1 MLRPMSRKQLT
12 VKQHAFLQYLA
23 EHVRKQ
29 KVWPTY
35 REIVDH
41 FGYRSPNSVTQN
53 LQALAKKGY
62 LMRDQHGYRLVGQR
76 AGLQVG
82 GFPVQG
88 TVEDGTFEVSLSI
101 NELTLK
107 DLFPDLDRTFAV
119 QLSGHAARGVEA
131 EDGDYVLLA
140 DGEVG
145 NGEMAAVIHD
155 GDVAVCR
162 LFHTDGGTRLQHTD
176 GSEAFVPEDEIE
188 ILGRYAGHINR
199 RGLFR
204 LPGAGMPERSYD
216 LAAASS
222 T

>member
-1 MLRPMSRKQLT
+1 MSRKQLT
-12 VKQHAFLQYLA
+12 AKQHSFLQYLA
-23 EHVRKQ
+23 DHVRKQ

-76 AGLQVG
+76 NGLQAV

-88 TVEDGTFEVSLSI
+88 TVENGEFEVSLSI
-101 NELTLK
+101 DEITLK
-107 DLFPDLDRTFAV
+107 DLFPNLDKTSAV
-119 QLSGHAARGVEA
+119 RLAGQDARGIDA
-131 EDGDYVLLA
+131 GDGDYLLIA
-140 DGEVG
+140 DGDIEDG
-145 NGEMAAVIHD
+145 MMAAVVQDTH
-155 GDVAVCR
+155 VAVCR
-162 LFHTDGGTRLQHTD
+162 LFHLDGGVRLQHTD
-176 GSEAFVPEDEIE
+176 GDEDFVSEDDLR
-188 ILGRYAGHINR
+188 ILGRYAGHINP

-204 LPGAGMPERSYD
+204 LPGTGPLEHHLD
-216 LAAASS
+216 AATVSS

>member
-1 MLRPMSRKQLT
+1 MSRKQLT
-12 VKQHAFLQYLA
+12 VKQHSFLQYLA
-23 EHVRKQ
+23 DHVRKQ

-76 AGLQVG
+76 AGLQAS

-88 TVEDGTFEVSLSI
+88 TLSSEGFEVSLSI
-101 NELTLK
+101 NEITLR
-107 DLFPDLDRTFAV
+107 DLFPDLDKTFAV
-119 QLSGHAARGVEA
+119 RLSGQSARGIDA
-131 EDGDYVLLA
+131 GDGDYVLLA
-140 DGEVG
+140 DGEVADG
-145 NGEMAAVIHD
+145 QMAATVQN
-155 GDVAVCR
+155 GDLAVCR
-162 LFHTDGGTRLQHTD
+162 LFHVEGGVRLQHTD
-176 GSEAFVPEDEIE
+176 GKEAFLSDDEVR

-204 LPGAGMPERSYD
+204 LP
-216 LAAASS
+216 AADYVPHRLDAATVSS

>member
-1 MLRPMSRKQLT
+1 MSRKQLT

-76 AGLQVG
+76 TGLQAS

-88 TVEDGTFEVSLSI
+88 TVEDGSFEVSLSI
-101 NELTLK
+101 DELTLK
-107 DLFPDLDRTFAV
+107 DLFPDLDQTFAV
-119 QLSGHAARGVEA
+119 RLTGHEARGVDA
-131 EDGDYVLLA
+131 GNGDYVLLA

-145 NGEMAAVIHD
+145 NGEMAAVLHE

-162 LFHTDGGTRLQHTD
+162 LFHTEGGVRLQHTD
-176 GSEAFVPEDEIE
+176 GSEDFVADDDLE

-204 LPGAGMPERSYD
+204 LPGNGVLNHHLD
-216 LAAASS
+216 AATVS
-222 T
+222 TT

>member
-1 MLRPMSRKQLT
+1 MSRKQLT
-12 VKQHAFLQYLA
+12 LKQHSFLQYLA
-23 EHVRKQ
+23 DHVRKQ

-35 REIVDH
+35 REIVEH

-88 TVEDGTFEVSLSI
+88 TVTDDGFEVSLSI
-101 NELTLK
+101 NEITLK
-107 DLFPDLDRTFAV
+107 DLFPDLDKTFAV
-119 QLSGHAARGVEA
+119 RLEGTAARGVDA
-131 EDGDYVLLA
+131 SDGDYVLLG
-140 DGEVG
+140 DGDVG
-145 NGEMAAVIHD
+145 DGTMAAVLQ
-155 GDVAVCR
+155 GGTVAVCR
-162 LFHTDGGTRLQHTD
+162 LFHAERGVRLQHTD
-176 GSEAFVPEDEIE
+176 GAEEFVAEDDVR

-204 LPGAGMPERSYD
+204 LPAGSYAEHD
-216 LAAASS
+216 YDAATVSS

>member
-1 MLRPMSRKQLT
+1 MSRKQLT
-12 VKQHAFLQYLA
+12 SKQHSFLQYLA
-23 EHVRKQ
+23 DHVRKQ

-76 AGLQVG
+76 AGLQAG

-88 TVEDGTFEVSLSI
+88 TVEDGAFEVSLSI

-107 DLFPDLDRTFAV
+107 DLFPELDKTFAV
-119 QLSGHAARGVEA
+119 HLSGQEARGVDA
-131 EDGDYVLLA
+131 GDGDYVLLA
-140 DGEVG
+140 DGSVEDG
-145 NGEMAAVIHD
+145 DMAAVLHE

-162 LFHTDGGTRLQHTD
+162 LFHNEGGVRLQHTD
-176 GSEAFVPEDEIE
+176 GSEEFVSDDDLR

-204 LPGAGMPERSYD
+204 LPGSGVLNHRLDMATV
-216 LAAASS
+216 SS

>member
-1 MLRPMSRKQLT
+1 MSRKQLT

-76 AGLQVG
+76 AGLPAG

-88 TVEDGTFEVSLSI
+88 TVEGGTFEVSLSI

-107 DLFPDLDRTFAV
+107 DLFPDLDKTFAV
-119 QLSGHAARGVEA
+119 QLAGHSARGVEA
-131 EDGDYVLLA
+131 GDGDYVLIA
-140 DGEVG
+140 DGEVES
-145 NGEMAAVIHD
+145 GEMAAVIYD
-155 GDVAVCR
+155 GGVAVCR
-162 LFHTDGGTRLQHTD
+162 LFHTDSGARLQHTD
-176 GSEAFVPEDEIE
+176 GSEAFVPEDELE
-188 ILGRYAGHINR
+188 ILGRYAGYINR

-204 LPGAGMPERSYD
+204 LPNPAMVERSFD
-216 LAAASS
+216 PAMVSS

>member
-1 MLRPMSRKQLT
+1 MSRKQLT
-12 VKQHAFLQYLA
+12 SKQHSFLQYLA
-23 EHVRKQ
+23 DHVRKQ

-76 AGLQVG
+76 AGLQAG

-107 DLFPDLDRTFAV
+107 DLFPDLDKTFAV
-119 QLSGHAARGVEA
+119 HLSGQGARGVDA
-131 EDGDYVLLA
+131 GDGDYVLLA
-140 DGEVG
+140 DGSVEDG
-145 NGEMAAVIHD
+145 DMAAVLHD

-162 LFHTDGGTRLQHTD
+162 LFHNEGGVRLQHTD
-176 GSEAFVPEDEIE
+176 GSEDFVNDDDLR

-204 LPGAGMPERSYD
+204 LPGNGALNHRLDP
-216 LAAASS
+216 ATVSS

>member
-1 MLRPMSRKQLT
+1 MSRKQLT
-12 VKQHAFLQYLA
+12 VKQHSFLQYLA
-23 EHVRKQ
+23 DHVRKQ

-76 AGLQVG
+76 NGLQAS
-82 GFPVQG
+82 GFPIQG
-88 TVEDGTFEVSLSI
+88 TLEDGEFEVSLSI
-101 NELTLK
+101 NEITLR
-107 DLFPDLDRTFAV
+107 DLFPDLDKTFAV
-119 QLSGHAARGVEA
+119 RLSDQSARGVDA
-131 EDGDYVLLA
+131 EDGDFVLLA
-140 DGEVG
+140 DGGVEDG
-145 NGEMAAVIHD
+145 QMAAVVHE
-155 GDVAVCR
+155 GDLAVCR
-162 LFHTDGGTRLQHTD
+162 LFHVEGGVRLQHTD
-176 GSEAFVPEDEIE
+176 GTEAFHGENEVR

-204 LPGAGMPERSYD
+204 LPATEPLSYHLD
-216 LAAASS
+216 AATVSS

>member
-1 MLRPMSRKQLT
+1 MSRKQLT
-12 VKQHAFLQYLA
+12 SKQHSFLQYLA
-23 EHVRKQ
+23 DHVRKQ

-76 AGLQVG
+76 AGLQAG

-88 TVEDGTFEVSLSI
+88 TVEDGAFEVSLSI

-107 DLFPDLDRTFAV
+107 DLFPDLDKTFAV
-119 QLSGHAARGVEA
+119 HLSGQEARGVDA
-131 EDGDYVLLA
+131 GDGDYVLLA
-140 DGEVG
+140 DGSVEDG
-145 NGEMAAVIHD
+145 DMAAVLHD

-162 LFHTDGGTRLQHTD
+162 LFHNEGGVRLQHTD
-176 GSEAFVPEDEIE
+176 GSEDFVSDDDLR

-204 LPGAGMPERSYD
+204 LPGSGVLNHRLD
-216 LAAASS
+216 LATVSS